1 MNALNLSKSKS
12 TRLKFSSS
20 SLSDMPEVPV
30 ASEWQSQGLKNPG
43 LCSGPRTLCHD
54 VLHETMNE

>member
-1 MNALNLSKSKS
+1 MKSGVFFPQTEVEKRRS
-12 TRLKFSSS
+12 LTA
-20 SLSDMPEVPV
+20 LSDMPEVPV